1 MSESVPS
8 SPFIALSSKLHN
20 GYGYA
25 PVKPFEF
32 AQSSNFIEL
41 NSAEVAKLIG
51 LMPML
56 FQVIRSEGSTMI
68 RFGLASGLGEEN
80 CLVHPVNGKFLL
92 PYVPAA
98 LRAYPFRLIKAKAQ
112 GEDKPQEMLA
122 VFQAEVDKA
131 FAKGQGEAILADGK
145 LTEKGKGVMTFLD
158 QLNQRVAVDQKA
170 LHSVLE
176 SGILIPMNIQ
186 VKLSEDSEQ
195 TQTVRPDLF
204 RVDEGKLRELS
215 AETLQTLQR
224 TGAMGFIYAHLLSMD
239 KFQNLQKAVEV
250 HSKLKQQANANEVD
264 LEKMFDDDDSDVLKF

>member
-41 NSAEVAKLIG
+41 NSAEIAKLVG

-56 FQVIRSEGSTMI
+56 FQVVKLNDQTVI
-68 RFGLASGLGEEN
+68 RFGLAAGFANQN

-92 PYVPAA
+92 PYVPAV
-98 LRAYPFRLIKAKAQ
+98 LRAYPFRVLKAKAQ
-112 GEDKPQEMLA
+112 GSEQVQEVLA
-122 VFQAEVDKA
+122 VLQAEVGST
-131 FAKGQGEAILADGK
+131 FAKDQGAAILADGK

-170 LHSVLE
+170 IQSVLE
-176 SGILIPMNIQ
+176 SGILTPMNIQ

-195 TQTVRPDLF
+195 TQTIRPDLF
-204 RVDEGKLRELS
+204 RVDEGKLRKLS

-224 TGAMGFIYAHLLSMD
+224 DGAMGFIYAHLLSMD

-250 HSKLKQQANANEVD
+250 HSKLKQQANANDVD

>member
-1 MSESVPS
+1 MSTSIVTL
-8 SPFIALSSKLHN
+8 ALTMISSKDHD

-25 PVKPFEF
+25 PDKPFEF

-41 NSAEVAKLIG
+41 NSAEIAKLIG

-56 FQVIRSEGSTMI
+56 FQVIKSEGSTMI

-80 CLVHPVNGKFLL
+80 CLVHPANGKFLL

-98 LRAYPFRLIKAKAQ
+98 LRAYPFRLVKAKAEASEQ
-112 GEDKPQEMLA
+112 TQEVMA
-122 VFQAEVDKA
+122 VFQSEVDKS
-131 FAKGQGEAILADGK
+131 FAKDQGEAILSDGQ
-145 LTEKGKGVMTFLD
+145 LTEKGKSLMSFLN
-158 QLNQRVAVDQKA
+158 QLNQRAAVDQKA

-176 SGILIPMNIQ
+176 SGILVPMNIQ
-186 VKLSEDSEQ
+186 VKTSEDSDE

-204 RVDEGKLRELS
+204 RVDETKLRELP
-215 AETLQTLQR
+215 AETLQSLQR

-264 LEKMFDDDDSDVLKF
+264 LEKLFDDDDSDVLKF